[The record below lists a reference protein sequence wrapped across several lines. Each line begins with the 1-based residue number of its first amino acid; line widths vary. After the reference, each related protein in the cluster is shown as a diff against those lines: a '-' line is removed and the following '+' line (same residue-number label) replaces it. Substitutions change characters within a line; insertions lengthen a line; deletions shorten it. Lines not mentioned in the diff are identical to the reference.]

1 MTVTEFQA
9 AVLEHKDRVHNYARG
24 ILHDP
29 EDAKDVAQ
37 ECLVRLWH
45 HRERVTPGPG
55 CRSWLLR
62 SAHNLCV
69 DRLRRRATRQEVS
82 RDEDLH
88 DPADGRPGPERLA
101 TAIEVGGRL
110 ERALLELDTRDR
122 AIVLLR
128 EVEGLQYEEIA
139 ETLGIK
145 LGTLKATLH
154 RSREKLRHALVRAE
168 VTP

>member
-1 MTVTEFQA
+1 MTTTEFQA
-9 AVLEHKDRVHNYARG
+9 AVLEHKDRVHSYARR
-24 ILHDP
+24 LLRDS

-69 DRLRRRATRQEVS
+69 DRLRRRSSRQEIA
-82 RDEDLH
+82 RDEDAP
-88 DPADGRPGPERLA
+88 DPTDVRPGPERLA
-101 TAIEVGGRL
+101 SSAEVGGRL
-110 ERALLELDTRDR
+110 ESALLDLDHRDR

-128 EVEGLQYEEIA
+128 EVEGLSYEEIA
-139 ETLGIK
+139 ELLDLK
-145 LGTLKATLH
+145 MGTLKATLH
-154 RSREKLRHALVRAE
+154 RAREKLRHALVAAE